1 MIPQIMYLQHDYLKR
16 KKIIGLM
23 KDRLGGKILIM
34 KMMNIKNEQKT

>member
-23 KDRLGGKILIM
+23 KDGLGGKILM